1 MTDHESRSGG
11 GGGHARLAIIAA
23 ALVVILGSSGV
34 AWFAYNKGFY
44 RASDQLAPLVQAQT
58 GATKR
63 RPEQPGGLE
72 IPNQDKLV
80 FERLAPGENG
90 DRVERLLPPPEE
102 PLAKPEPLP
111 VVVAEPAAETET
123 PGGIAGAIIDSLANP
138 AAEPQVAPEQ
148 VAEAPPP
155 VETPPVTAPKT
166 ESLLAEAPPP
176 PPVPEPAKAE
186 VKPKTESLLAASDPK
201 PSAPA
206 PQIAAPPAPP
216 ETPQVAAIPNPATEI
231 KPAAPPSSAWRIQLA
246 SLNSD
251 KGAKTEWQR
260 LQGRHQELLQNLQLN
275 VQRADLDRGTFYR
288 IQAGPLADRAAAQRL
303 CASLKQRQQDCLVV
317 SP

>member
-1 MTDHESRSGG
+1 MTDHESRSG

-44 RASDQLAPLVQAQT
+44 RASDQLAPLVQAQD

-80 FERLAPGENG
+80 FDRLAPGENG
-90 DRVERLLPPPEE
+90 ERVERLLPPPEE
-102 PLAKPEPLP
+102 PLAKPEPVP
-111 VVVAEPAAETET
+111 VAVAESAAETET
-123 PGGIAGAIIDSLANP
+123 TRGIAGAIIDSLASP
-138 AAEPQVAPEQ
+138 A
-148 VAEAPPP
+148 AEAPPP
-155 VETPPVTAPKT
+155 VEAPPLVEAPPVAAPTT
-166 ESLLAEAPPP
+166 ESLLAEAPAP
-176 PPVPEPAKAE
+176 PPVPQAEPQAE
-186 VKPKTESLLAASDPK
+186 VEPKTESLLAGSNTT
-201 PSAPA
+201 PSATT

-216 ETPQVAAIPNPATEI
+216 EAPQVAAKPNAATEI
-231 KPAAPPSSAWRIQLA
+231 RPAAPPSSAWRIQLA
-246 SLNSD
+246 SISSD

-275 VQRADLDRGTFYR
+275 VQKADLSRGTFYR